1 MFTNSESFK
10 DLLDLLDEE
19 QISKMFT
26 NSESF
31 KELLDL
37 LDEEQIIRLL
47 KRSDMQKKYHAMA
60 LLFVYAHKRSLP
72 GATEAHA

>member
-1 MFTNSESFK
+1 
-10 DLLDLLDEE
+10 
-19 QISKMFT
+19 MFT

-47 KRSDMQKKYHAMA
+47 KRSDIQKKYHAMA